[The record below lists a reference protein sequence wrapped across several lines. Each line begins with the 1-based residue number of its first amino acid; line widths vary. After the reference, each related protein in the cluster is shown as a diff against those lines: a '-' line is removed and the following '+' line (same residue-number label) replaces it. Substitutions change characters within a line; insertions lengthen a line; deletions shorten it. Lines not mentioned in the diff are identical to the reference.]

1 MCVYFLVCI
10 ICSLKPFRSGLLG
23 AGSWYSSPVTS
34 YLIHPQ
40 VFKSPYPSVQTL
52 LICSMILNDTA
63 RKYLPQGALRGFG
76 KYCPPATTLGPEPS
90 TAFGPSTRTCFR
102 KAILAEDGIAMKE
115 KEEEEKERRKEERK
129 EATAVTDLKHSPPP
143 PPSLSLTRDS
153 FRGSEGPHSPLIYMH
168 LQWGTGKA
176 LEGTCRLPF
185 SEAFSWEK
193 ILSA

>member
-1 MCVYFLVCI
+1 MENIAHLQPHLGQ
-10 ICSLKPFRSGLLG
+10 SQALHSGPLLE
-23 AGSWYSSPVTS
+23 PVS
-34 YLIHPQ
+34 
-40 VFKSPYPSVQTL
+40 
-52 LICSMILNDTA
+52 
-63 RKYLPQGALRGFG
+63 G
-76 KYCPPATTLGPEPS
+76 
-90 TAFGPSTRTCFR
+90 
-102 KAILAEDGIAMKE
+102 KAILAEDGIEMKE

-143 PPSLSLTRDS
+143 PPPSLSPTRDS

-176 LEGTCRLPF
+176 WEGTCRLPF